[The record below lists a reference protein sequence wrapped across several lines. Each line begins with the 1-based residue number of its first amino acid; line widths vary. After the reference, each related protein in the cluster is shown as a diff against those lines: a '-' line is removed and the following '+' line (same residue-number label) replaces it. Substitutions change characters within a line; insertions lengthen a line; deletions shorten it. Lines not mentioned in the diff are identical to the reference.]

1 MDPFII
7 SSILGVGS
15 SILGGI
21 GGQSE
26 ADAQNQ
32 MVEDQYK
39 YDMTSWRYGKK
50 STKADYKHNKKQWRT
65 NKLNDKRV
73 RSGKMKPIYRIGTIT

>member
-1 MDPFII
+1 MDLIT
-7 SSILGVGS
+7 LGLGLGS

-50 STKADYKHNKKQWRT
+50 STKADYKHNVKSSGGQINSMTKELER
-65 NKLNDKRV
+65 
-73 RSGKMKPIYRIGTIT
+73 GKMKPIYRIGTIT

>member
-1 MDPFII
+1 MDLIT
-7 SSILGVGS
+7 LGLGLGGA
-15 SILGGI
+15 ILGGI
-21 GGQSE
+21 GGQSQ

-50 STKADYKHNKKQWRT
+50 STQ
-65 NKLNDKRV
+65 
-73 RSGKMKPIYRIGTIT
+73 S